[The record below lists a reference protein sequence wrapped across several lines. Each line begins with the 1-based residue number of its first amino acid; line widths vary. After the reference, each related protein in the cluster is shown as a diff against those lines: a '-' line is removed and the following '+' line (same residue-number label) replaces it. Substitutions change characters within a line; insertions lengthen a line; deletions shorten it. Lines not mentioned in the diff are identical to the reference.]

1 MKITVEWQRGVAKGL
16 ILASQECRFKRQ
28 KLCAGELFPSW
39 CSGDWI
45 SIGKRALVQ
54 RDFSRCAWIPCVKPE
69 GISPPPLPVGR
80 ACHLNTRRGTH
91 FEKKLR
97 FPRSTKI
104 LRRCCIRCVYPLVR
118 WRGTKNSFKK
128 KKKKRKKRRARK
140 WRKWWTLMLRTKR
153 NRNIYKN
160 IQCVLAG
167 I

>member
-16 ILASQECRFKRQ
+16 ILASQEWRFKRQ

-45 SIGKRALVQ
+45 SIGKRA
-54 RDFSRCAWIPCVKPE
+54 RCSA
-69 GISPPPLPVGR
+69 ISPDALGFPALNQKESLPLLLVDR

-104 LRRCCIRCVYPLVR
+104 LRRCCGVSTCTMTRHEE
-118 WRGTKNSFKK
+118 NSFKK
-128 KKKKRKKRRARK
+128 KKKKRRRKKRRATK
-140 WRKWWTLMLRTKR
+140 WQKWWTLMRRTKR
-153 NRNIYKN
+153 DNI
-160 IQCVLAG
+160 
-167 I
+167 